1 MVNPASKI
9 AFLFPGQGSQ
19 IIGMGHDLAAA
30 YPAARQIFE
39 EADRILGVH
48 LSRLAWEGPEID
60 LNDTINTQPALMV
73 HSTAV
78 LRVFQQL
85 YPGFHPAY
93 TAGHSMGE
101 LSALIAAGVLPFADA
116 LRLVRRR
123 GELMKQAGELSP
135 GGMAAIMGLDIPTLD
150 QLCSQASCQEA
161 QPPEIVQVANDN
173 CPGQVVISGSSQ
185 ALEHA
190 LQLAQQAGAR
200 RVIPLAVSIAAHS
213 PLMSMAQTSF
223 NQAVADAPIAHAVVP
238 IVGNVTARPLVQ
250 ASQVR
255 ADLQAQLTHRVRW
268 TETIQFMISQGIST
282 FIEMGNGTVLTGLLK
297 RINRDAIGIN
307 LGTPADFAKLAI

>member
-1 MVNPASKI
+1 MINLASKI

-19 IIGMGHDLAAA
+19 FIGMGHDLAAA
-30 YPAARQIFE
+30 FPAARQIFE
-39 EADRILGVH
+39 EADQILGIH
-48 LSRLAWEGPEID
+48 LSRLAWEGPEAE
-60 LNDTINTQPALMV
+60 LNDTINTQPAILV

-78 LRVFQQL
+78 LAIFQQL
-85 YPGFHPAY
+85 FPDFQAAF

-101 LSALIAAGVLPFADA
+101 LSALIASGALPFSDT

-135 GGMAAIMGLDIPTLD
+135 GGMAAIMGLDIPALD
-150 QLCSQASCQEA
+150 QLCNQASRPDA
-161 QPPEIVQVANDN
+161 QPAELVQVANDN

-185 ALEHA
+185 ALERA

-200 RVIPLAVSIAAHS
+200 RVMPLAVSIAAHS
-213 PLMSMAQTSF
+213 PLMSMAQASF
-223 NQAVADAPIAHAVVP
+223 NQAVADAPITRAVVP
-238 IVGNVTARPLVQ
+238 LVGNVTARPLVQ
-250 ASQVR
+250 AGQVR

-268 TETIQFMISQGIST
+268 TETIQFMISEGIST

-297 RINRDAIGIN
+297 RIDRDATGIN
-307 LGTPADFAKLAI
+307 LGTPADFAKLAN